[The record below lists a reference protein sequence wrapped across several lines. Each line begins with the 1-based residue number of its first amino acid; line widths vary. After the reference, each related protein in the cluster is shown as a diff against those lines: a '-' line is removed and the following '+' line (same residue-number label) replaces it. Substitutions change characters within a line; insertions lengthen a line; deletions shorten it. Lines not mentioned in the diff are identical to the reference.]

1 MYGNFAA
8 VYDFLMRDVDYKK
21 WAEHIENIMKKKNSE
36 VKNILELACGTGNLT
51 IEFTE
56 KGYDIAGIDISVEM
70 LEVAREKAK
79 RENLEL
85 VLLNQDMTELDFDL
99 YDLDCVVCGC
109 DGYNYVLDDEKIKNS
124 FSTVYEILK
133 PGGIFIFDISSG
145 YKLREI
151 LGDNTFT
158 EINDEVI
165 YIWDNFTEEDISQ
178 MDLTFFVK
186 EKENEFGEGL
196 YRRFEET
203 HVQRAYEIY
212 EIEEFLVSV
221 GFSDI
226 EAFGDFTLD
235 PPKVDSERIFFAA
248 KK

>member
-21 WAEHIENIMKKKNSE
+21 WAEHIESIMKERNSE

-51 IEFTE
+51 LEFTK

-70 LEVAREKAK
+70 LEEARKKAEREK
-79 RENLEL
+79 LEL

-109 DGYNYVLDDEKIKNS
+109 DGYNYVLDDEKMLNS
-124 FSTVYEILK
+124 FSTVYDILK
-133 PGGIFIFDISSG
+133 PGGIFIFDISSE

-151 LGDNTFT
+151 LGDNIFT
-158 EINDEVI
+158 EVNDEVS
-165 YIWDNFTEEDISQ
+165 YIWENYTEEDICQ

-186 EKENEFGEGL
+186 EKEDQLGKSL

-212 EIEEFLVSV
+212 EIKDLLASA
-221 GFSDI
+221 GFDDV

-235 PPKVDSERIFFAA
+235 SPEGDSERIFFAA